1 MTDKIADILNEE
13 DEAEQLKVVAD
24 AIAQLMGGSSSDY
37 ALEQLGNGT
46 YAMVFNDAAELK
58 VEDVVQKLNAHAE
71 ASKLEYPK
79 DASPLNM
86 FDESATRM
94 IQ

>member
-1 MTDKIADILNEE
+1 MTDKVAEILNEE

-24 AIAQLMGGSSSDY
+24 AIAQLMGGSASDY
-37 ALEQLGNGT
+37 ALEQLGNGM
-46 YAMVFNDAAELK
+46 YAMVFDEAADLNI
-58 VEDVVQKLNAHAE
+58 EDVVQKLNARAE
-71 ASKLEYPK
+71 ASKLDYPEG
-79 DASPLNM
+79 ASPLNM